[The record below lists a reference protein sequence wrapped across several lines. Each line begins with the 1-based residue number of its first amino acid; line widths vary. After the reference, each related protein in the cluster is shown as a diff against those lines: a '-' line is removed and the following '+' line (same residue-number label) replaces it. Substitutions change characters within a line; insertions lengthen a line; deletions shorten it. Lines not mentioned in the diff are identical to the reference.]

1 MQDAFNRDQAAWD
14 LAQSNEPLLSSFQGA
29 SSTDQYGGLLF
40 LSASVYR
47 YLGGDQHQ
55 PLLIVVLA
63 ATVSGLAVAFTWAF
77 TRKIWGDKVATIA
90 AWGMALYPEA
100 VLLGSSQMREAFTV
114 CLVPLALYG
123 LLRVRQELNAGN
135 LALLV
140 APIALS
146 IPLTWAF
153 TPSLILMLGLAY
165 MALDQWKLLKS
176 RRVWIVLVTVLVIGV
191 ILLFAFYDELWL
203 VQSAKWQAYV
213 SQNASGWIARQFERI
228 PVFAQVPFLVGYGLL
243 RPLLPAAL
251 VDPAPPIWTAIGIW
265 RALGWTMLLA
275 LLLYG
280 SYLALRSK
288 EWMRLPGALLLS
300 SWIFSITAS
309 YRGGGDL
316 WDSPRY
322 RSAFA
327 AIQVAVAA
335 WAWVQYRE
343 AKDPWLRRAA
353 GGAIL
358 MIAWFIPWYLRR
370 YTTITWQIVNLDQV
384 IGLGLASAGLFVIW
398 DWLNEAR

>member
-1 MQDAFNRDQAAWD
+1 
-14 LAQSNEPLLSSFQGA
+14 
-29 SSTDQYGGLLF
+29 
-40 LSASVYR
+40 
-47 YLGGDQHQ
+47 
-55 PLLIVVLA
+55 
-63 ATVSGLAVAFTWAF
+63 
-77 TRKIWGDKVATIA
+77 
-90 AWGMALYPEA
+90 
-100 VLLGSSQMREAFTV
+100 
-114 CLVPLALYG
+114 
-123 LLRVRQELNAGN
+123 
-135 LALLV
+135 
-140 APIALS
+140 
-146 IPLTWAF
+146 
-153 TPSLILMLGLAY
+153 
-165 MALDQWKLLKS
+165 
-176 RRVWIVLVTVLVIGV
+176 LVTVLVIGV

-203 VQSAKWQAYV
+203 VQSAEWQAYV

>member
-1 MQDAFNRDQAAWD
+1 
-14 LAQSNEPLLSSFQGA
+14 
-29 SSTDQYGGLLF
+29 
-40 LSASVYR
+40 
-47 YLGGDQHQ
+47 
-55 PLLIVVLA
+55 LA
-63 ATVSGLAVAFTWAF
+63 APISGLAVAFTWAF
-77 TRKIWGDKVATIA
+77 TRKIWGDRVAMVA

-114 CLVPLALYG
+114 YLVPLALYG
-123 LLRVRQELNAGN
+123 LLRVRRQLNAGN

-153 TPSLILMLGLAY
+153 TPSIILMLGFAY
-165 MALDQWKLLKS
+165 LALDEWKLLRS
-176 RRVWIVLVTVLVIGV
+176 RRVWAGLAAVFVVGV
-191 ILLFAFYDELWL
+191 ILFVAFFDEQKLWL
-203 VQSAKWQAYV
+203 VQSAEWQAYV
-213 SQNASGWIARQFERI
+213 SQNASGWIARQFERMPI
-228 PVFAQVPFLVGYGLL
+228 FAQVPFLVGYGLL

-265 RALGWTMLLA
+265 RALGWTVLLAMLLYA
-275 LLLYG
+275 T
-280 SYLALRSK
+280 YLAFREKQWLRA
-288 EWMRLPGALLLS
+288 PGALLLS

-327 AIQVAVAA
+327 AIQIAIAA

-343 AKDPWLRRAA
+343 TKDPWLRRAA
-353 GGAIL
+353 GGALL
-358 MIAWFIPWYLRR
+358 MIAWFVPWYLRR

-384 IGLGLASAGLFVIW
+384 IGLGLVSAALFVIW